1 MVSFQPF
8 GNRVAVQVSDSEENL
23 GGIIVTVSKEKSNK
37 GIVVAVGDGEDA
49 KKINVGD
56 TVIFVVNSGTN
67 FNTGTE
73 SYKVIDVRD
82 IIGKVIGDK

>member
-1 MVSFQPF
+1 MVNFQPF
-8 GNRVAVQVSDSEENL
+8 GNRVAIQVSDSEENV
-23 GGIIVTVSKEKSNK
+23 GGIIVTVSKERSNK
-37 GIVVAVGDGEDA
+37 GTIVAVGDGEDA
-49 KKINVGD
+49 KKFNVGD

-82 IIGKVIGDK
+82 IIGKVIGE